1 MNIRW
6 NPPKWHFPWQKNK
19 TEIPLSRRV
28 EEQLNALRRD
38 SGKQSIGRTEAMSPA
53 KDMSS
58 VFCLIGWVARALV
71 LFAAIYGTALFL
83 CDAVR
88 LVELTGKR
96 PISEIVVENKSLLIT
111 SAALAIF
118 FSAAAWNRLTSILL
132 PIAGFGGLALYYVN
146 HASDPLRYLLES
158 LRMTADVALTNL
170 AQIGYTAYVKYMYEG
185 TYAYGNIP
193 EELVENG
200 VFLVL
205 LFFGLLYA
213 MGAAR
218 KVRPVLIGAIFVL
231 QMVPV
236 FMFNITANNKGFGWL
251 LAVLCAFVCLW
262 IYDSRYGTLSPE
274 KEAKKLS
281 KLAAKEAAK
290 AARLHKKEE
299 KRNFKLR
306 CKLAY
311 LTVIRDGGKAKTARA
326 ARKKLI
332 KDAKSAAKQAKI
344 TAAADAKRQKA
355 DAKKAKLAAKSEAKA
370 AKKAEADKRR
380 SLTGD
385 KAAMAAYKANAKA
398 DKKSRFAEKKRQLT
412 EKIHAARSARL
423 ARNKK
428 IAGGG
433 FVGAMAMV
441 TAFVAIWLPLSAIEE
456 NFPIIDAINNRMQ
469 IARMYV
475 TAYLMGDDVDLNSLS
490 LYGGVSD
497 LNPRTVSFDSP
508 QFTGQRIFT
517 VDSGYAAPVY
527 LRSWMGMNYDIET
540 DSWTS
545 ADADKVLDYR
555 SRFGSA
561 WTPDTI
567 TTAFNGYVYPKSID
581 VTRFDQYRNLDA
593 YGFRVFQVNLRR
605 TAGNSKLLFVP
616 AVMNTNLGIM
626 EHGSIAPVE
635 LKYSAYFDGIYSSRF
650 FGMDDGY
657 STSSFIPVMK
667 DPNLGENLEKSIDYY
682 NMALSYAE
690 QIDLLEDSA
699 EQGIYYVE
707 EDGYTQT
714 NGQLYVTDW
723 AGMVADFESWA
734 KNDLGYKWEGDS
746 LVYRYLGMDDAQRKA
761 LWRSHEKELAYR
773 EYVDETYTA
782 TFGSEKIRTLALDI
796 LADND
801 ILKLETD
808 TMLTAE
814 DGTILMQRASSLT
827 EQSNFVDMS
836 TGESIPRHNV
846 ILAVIQY
853 LRDNFT
859 YSLEPDVPMKT
870 ILDEEGN
877 ETEVPDLTSES
888 ALEAFLFEVKEGYC
902 VHFATSAAA
911 ILRELGFAV
920 RYTEGYIADGFART
934 YAADAVARYR
944 TGVRDSDAHAW
955 VEVYYPNMGWIQY
968 ETTPSFCESMYDAD
982 HEEEATGSSS
992 SGGSSYIGGGMT
1004 EETEVEEIE
1013 EEVEDYTTEILI
1025 CIAVFIV
1032 LLMLFSIVSWIL
1044 KKRAEK
1050 AADRRAA
1057 LIRQTAERSDYLA
1070 GRVNVHETARAIIDC
1085 IFALFRGLG
1094 RPNNL
1099 GEQPS
1104 EYALRLSEEF
1114 GSLSNRP
1121 LPKIMEIIEREEF
1134 GGTLSWQDLH
1144 DLGAYLDD
1152 ITAGAYAGLPWR
1164 QKIRM
1169 RYFLALL

>member
-6 NPPKWHFPWQKNK
+6 NPQKWRFPWQKNK
-19 TEIPLSRRV
+19 TEASLSKRV
-28 EEQLNALRRD
+28 EEQLTALRREN
-38 SGKQSIGRTEAMSPA
+38 GKTVIGRTESMSPA
-53 KDMSS
+53 KDMSGI
-58 VFCLIGWVARALV
+58 FCLIGWVARALV

-96 PISEIVVENKSLLIT
+96 PVSEYVVENKELILF
-111 SAALAIF
+111 SAALALF
-118 FSAAAWNRLTSILL
+118 FSLSAWNRLTSILV
-132 PIAGFGGLALYYVN
+132 PILGVGGLVLFYVGK
-146 HASDPLRYLLES
+146 ASDPVRYLVES
-158 LRMTADVALTNL
+158 IRLTCDTALTNL

-185 TYAYGNIP
+185 TYTYGKLA
-193 EELVENG
+193 EELVRNG

-205 LFFGLLYA
+205 LFFGALYA
-213 MGAAR
+213 IGSLR
-218 KVRPVLIGAIFVL
+218 KVRPVLIGAVFVL

-236 FMFNITANNKGFGWL
+236 FMFNITANNKGLAWL
-251 LAVLCAFVCLW
+251 LTVLCAFVCLW

-274 KEAKKLS
+274 KEAKKLA
-281 KLAAKEAAK
+281 KLAAKEAKK
-290 AARLHKKEE
+290 AAKKQRKED
-299 KRNFKLR
+299 KKQHKLR
-306 CKLAY
+306 CRLAY
-311 LTVIRDGGKAKTARA
+311 LTVIRDGGKGKEARA
-326 ARKKLI
+326 ARKKLR
-332 KDAKSAAKQAKI
+332 KEYKAAQKQAKVTAI
-344 TAAADAKRQKA
+344 TDAKRLKA
-355 DAKKAKLAAKSEAKA
+355 EAKKVRITAKEEAKA
-370 AKKAEADKRR
+370 TKKAEAEKRR
-380 SLTGD
+380 SLTGN
-385 KAAMAAYKANAKA
+385 KSAMTAYKQAAKA
-398 DKKSRFAEKKRQLT
+398 DRQAKWAEKKKRFAEKIRTAT
-412 EKIHAARSARL
+412 EARL

-527 LRSWMGMNYDIET
+527 LRSWMGMNYDLET

-555 SRFGSA
+555 SRFGSS

-567 TTAFNGYVYPKSID
+567 NTAFNGYVYPKSID

-605 TAGNSKLLFVP
+605 TAGSSKLLFVP
-616 AVMNTNLGIM
+616 SVINTNLGIL
-626 EHGSIAPVE
+626 EHGSIEPVE

-650 FGMDDGY
+650 FGVDDGY

-667 DPNLGENLEKSIDYY
+667 DPNLGDNLEKSIAYY
-682 NMALSYAE
+682 NKALDYAY
-690 QIDLLEDSA
+690 QIDLYEDSA
-699 EQGIYYVE
+699 EQGIYYVDE
-707 EDGYTQT
+707 GDYTQT

-723 AGMVADFESWA
+723 SAMVADFERWA

-746 LVYRYLGMDDAQRKA
+746 LVYRYLGMDDSQRKA
-761 LWRSHEKELAYR
+761 LWRAQEKELAYR
-773 EYVDETYTA
+773 EYVNETYT
-782 TFGSEKIRTLALDI
+782 TSFGSEKIASLALDI
-796 LADND
+796 LAENN

-808 TMLTAE
+808 TIQMTD
-814 DGTILMQRASSLT
+814 DGTIQMQRVASLT
-827 EQSNFVDMS
+827 EQSNFVDMQ
-836 TGESIPRHNV
+836 TGEQIPRHNV

-859 YSLEPDVPMKT
+859 YSLEPNVPMKT
-870 ILDEEGN
+870 VVDEEGN
-877 ETEVPDLTSES
+877 TVEVPDLENAS

-902 VHFATSAAA
+902 VHFATAAA
-911 ILRELGFAV
+911 GILRELGFAV

-955 VEVYYPNMGWIQY
+955 VEVYYPNMGWLQY

-982 HEEEATGSSS
+982 HEEEGTGSTS
-992 SGGSSYIGGGMT
+992 SGGSSYSSGGMT
-1004 EETEVEEIE
+1004 EETIIE
-1013 EEVEDYTTEILI
+1013 ETEEEEEDYTTEIMI
-1025 CIAVFIV
+1025 CIAVFV
-1032 LLMLFSIVSWIL
+1032 GLLILFSLVSWIL

-1057 LIRQTAERSDYLA
+1057 LIRQTAERDDYLA

-1099 GEQPS
+1099 GELPT
-1104 EYALRLSEEF
+1104 EYAARLDTEF
-1114 GSLSNRP
+1114 GSLSARS

-1134 GGTLSWQDLH
+1134 GGTISWQDLH